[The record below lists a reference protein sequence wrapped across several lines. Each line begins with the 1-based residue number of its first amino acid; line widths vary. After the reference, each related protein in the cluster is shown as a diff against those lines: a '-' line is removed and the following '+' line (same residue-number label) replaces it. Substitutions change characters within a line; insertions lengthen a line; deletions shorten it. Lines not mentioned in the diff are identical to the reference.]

1 MPKAIQNMN
10 VVDVTY
16 AQVSQHIDSHKNI
29 SVRWGGIIID
39 VENEE
44 DFSLVQVL
52 FYPLN
57 YSGRPQ
63 LNEPHG
69 GRFVIR
75 STKFLDPVIYAKD
88 KEISVVGTLYGDI
101 KRTVGKK

>member
-1 MPKAIQNMN
+1 MRNAN
-10 VVDVTY
+10 VTDVTY
-16 AQVSQHIDSHKNI
+16 TQASQNIDNHKDVL
-29 SVRWGGIIID
+29 VRWGGVIID

-44 DFSLVQVL
+44 NFSLVQAL

-63 LNEPHG
+63 LNELHG

-75 STKFLDPVIYAKD
+75 STEFLDPVVYAKD
-88 KEISVVGTLYGDI
+88 KEITVVGALN
-101 KRTVGKK
+101 GKI